1 MRQRQPQRRRFSI
14 STSGRRSAA
23 KLLTRDE
30 TRRIPANFAKLPELL
45 RKPQRSYGTRRHDE
59 APDIRY
65 AFVPEQSESSL
76 RLICAVGGNPRL
88 MIRFSSIFSWPAR
101 QIFSRKSRL
110 VSKKSRRRGNCS
122 PNAAGDIATMLQ
134 CRVSFFKD
142 LVSSDGHP
150 SSGLQQTIEISG
162 AENISSAIERAKR
175 RYEQL
180 CRVPIWSLCADRLE
194 VESEGQKISY
204 RSTHD
209 ESALIPIPGRRK
221 AVSATIGS

>member
-1 MRQRQPQRRRFSI
+1 
-14 STSGRRSAA
+14 
-23 KLLTRDE
+23 
-30 TRRIPANFAKLPELL
+30 
-45 RKPQRSYGTRRHDE
+45 
-59 APDIRY
+59 
-65 AFVPEQSESSL
+65 
-76 RLICAVGGNPRL
+76 
-88 MIRFSSIFSWPAR
+88 
-101 QIFSRKSRL
+101 
-110 VSKKSRRRGNCS
+110 
-122 PNAAGDIATMLQ
+122 MLQ